1 MCCGIRICLYETVEI
16 LIIRDFF
23 LKSSGICDRHPAA
36 QDIKDFP
43 VILFGAGG
51 KPADIKVAG
60 LTFQFPCG
68 CIELFTLLLQQ
79 FGNGILQFCQLFF
92 CLLQLSG

>member
-1 MCCGIRICLYETVEI
+1 MTDI
-16 LIIRDFF
+16 
-23 LKSSGICDRHPAA
+23 PAA

-51 KPADIKVAG
+51 KPADIKIAG

-79 FGNGILQFCQLFF
+79 FGNSILQFCQLFF